1 MAYYKNCNLDMKKF
15 FENLSEK
22 INDAAF
28 ETQLDD
34 FVCEFDAVN
43 KPAEIVVSVK
53 SRKVIHSN
61 GNVSS
66 YPYYNVDKINIYNED
81 GEDVSSKYP
90 LFCQRV
96 KDCVPSY
103 KDVENDLMEANM
115 SYTELYFGSE
125 ANYLRYKYGN

>member
-1 MAYYKNCNLDMKKF
+1 MKKF
-15 FENLSEK
+15 FKNLSEK

-28 ETQLDD
+28 EAQLDD
-34 FVCEFDAVN
+34 FACEFDAID
-43 KPAEIVVSVK
+43 KPAEILVSVK

-66 YPYYNVDKINIYNED
+66 YPYYNVDKINIYDED

-103 KDVENDLMEANM
+103 KDVEKGLIEANM
-115 SYTELYFGSE
+115 SDTELYFGSE
-125 ANYLRYKYGN
+125 ANYLHYKYGN

>member
-1 MAYYKNCNLDMKKF
+1 MKKF

-22 INDAAF
+22 INDAAL
-28 ETQLDD
+28 ETQLND

-43 KPAEIVVSVK
+43 KPAEIVVSIK
-53 SRKVIHSN
+53 SRKVIHAN

-66 YPYYNVDKINIYNED
+66 YSYYNVDKINIYDED

-103 KDVENDLMEANM
+103 KDVENDLMEVNM
-115 SYTELYFGSE
+115 SETELYFGSE

>member
-1 MAYYKNCNLDMKKF
+1 MKKF

-22 INDAAF
+22 FNDAAF
-28 ETQLDD
+28 EAQLDD
-34 FVCEFDAVN
+34 FTCEFDAIN

-53 SRKVIHSN
+53 SRKVIHSY
-61 GNVSS
+61 GNISS

-103 KDVENDLMEANM
+103 KDVENDFCLL
-115 SYTELYFGSE
+115 YTSPSPRDRG
-125 ANYLRYKYGN
+125 

>member
-1 MAYYKNCNLDMKKF
+1 MADYKNCNLDMKKF

-22 INDAAF
+22 INDAALVA
-28 ETQLDD
+28 QLDD

-61 GNVSS
+61 GNVYS
-66 YPYYNVDKINIYNED
+66 YSYYNVDKINIYDED
-81 GEDVSSKYP
+81 GEDVSLKYP

-115 SYTELYFGSE
+115 SDTELYFGSE

>member
-1 MAYYKNCNLDMKKF
+1 MADYKNCNLDMKKF

-43 KPAEIVVSVK
+43 KPAEIAVSVK

-66 YPYYNVDKINIYNED
+66 YPYYNVDKINIYDED
-81 GEDVSSKYP
+81 GKDVSSKYP

-115 SYTELYFGSE
+115 SDTELYFGSE

>member
-1 MAYYKNCNLDMKKF
+1 MKKF
-15 FENLSEK
+15 FKKLSEK
-22 INDAAF
+22 FDNAAF
-28 ETQLDD
+28 EAQLDD
-34 FVCEFDAVN
+34 FACEFDAID

-53 SRKVIHSN
+53 SRKVIRSN

-66 YPYYNVDKINIYNED
+66 YPYYNVDKINIYDED

-103 KDVENDLMEANM
+103 KDIENRLEEANM
-115 SYTELYFGSE
+115 SDTELYFGSE

>member
-1 MAYYKNCNLDMKKF
+1 MKKF

-22 INDAAF
+22 FNDAAF
-28 ETQLDD
+28 EAQLDD
-34 FVCEFDAVN
+34 FTCEFDAY
-43 KPAEIVVSVK
+43 
-53 SRKVIHSN
+53 
-61 GNVSS
+61 GNISS

-115 SYTELYFGSE
+115 SDTELYFGSE
-125 ANYLRYKYGN
+125 DNYLHYKYGN

>member
-1 MAYYKNCNLDMKKF
+1 MKKF

-28 ETQLDD
+28 EAQLDD
-34 FVCEFDAVN
+34 FAFEFDAID

-53 SRKVIHSN
+53 SRKVIHSD
-61 GNVSS
+61 GNISS
-66 YPYYNVDKINIYNED
+66 YPYYNVDKINIYDED

-90 LFCQRV
+90 LFCKRV

-103 KDVENDLMEANM
+103 KDIENSLEEANM
-115 SYTELYFGSE
+115 SDTELYFGSE

>member
-1 MAYYKNCNLDMKKF
+1 MKKF

-22 INDAAF
+22 INDAAL
-28 ETQLDD
+28 ETQLNN

-43 KPAEIVVSVK
+43 KPAEIVVSIK
-53 SRKVIHSN
+53 SRKVINAN
-61 GNVSS
+61 GYVSS
-66 YPYYNVDKINIYNED
+66 FSYYNVDKINIYDED

-115 SYTELYFGSE
+115 SETELYFGSE

>member
-1 MAYYKNCNLDMKKF
+1 MEDNKNCNLDIKKF

-22 INDAAF
+22 ITDAAL
-28 ETQLDD
+28 EAQLDD

-66 YPYYNVDKINIYNED
+66 YPYYNVDKINIYDED
-81 GEDVSSKYP
+81 GKDVSSKYQ

-115 SYTELYFGSE
+115 SETELYFGSE

>member
-1 MAYYKNCNLDMKKF
+1 MKKF

-28 ETQLDD
+28 EAQLDD
-34 FVCEFDAVN
+34 FACEFDAID

-61 GNVSS
+61 GNVSF
-66 YPYYNVDKINIYNED
+66 YPYYNVDKINIYDED

-90 LFCQRV
+90 LFCQ
-96 KDCVPSY
+96 S
-103 KDVENDLMEANM
+103 
-115 SYTELYFGSE
+115 
-125 ANYLRYKYGN
+125 

>member
-1 MAYYKNCNLDMKKF
+1 M
-15 FENLSEK
+15 
-22 INDAAF
+22 
-28 ETQLDD
+28 
-34 FVCEFDAVN
+34 
-43 KPAEIVVSVK
+43 VSVK
-53 SRKVIHSN
+53 SRKVIHSY
-61 GNVSS
+61 GNISS

-115 SYTELYFGSE
+115 SDTELYFGSE
-125 ANYLRYKYGN
+125 ANYCITSMVTKWLGYGVRNKFVGLSSVTSHDLEILRYELEYGWKLALMPNDVWYN

>member
-1 MAYYKNCNLDMKKF
+1 MKKF

-28 ETQLDD
+28 EAQLDD
-34 FVCEFDAVN
+34 FTCEFEAIN

-53 SRKVIHSN
+53 SRKVIHSD
-61 GNVSS
+61 GNISS
-66 YPYYNVDKINIYNED
+66 YPYYNVVKINIYDED

-103 KDVENDLMEANM
+103 KDVEKDLMEANM
-115 SYTELYFGSE
+115 SDTELYFGSE
-125 ANYLRYKYGN
+125 ANYLRYKYGY

>member
-1 MAYYKNCNLDMKKF
+1 MEDNKNCNLDIKKF

-22 INDAAF
+22 ITDAAL
-28 ETQLDD
+28 EAQLDD

-66 YPYYNVDKINIYNED
+66 YPYYNVDKINIYDED
-81 GEDVSSKYP
+81 RKDVSSKYP

-103 KDVENDLMEANM
+103 KDVENDMMEANM
-115 SYTELYFGSE
+115 SETELYFGSE

>member
-1 MAYYKNCNLDMKKF
+1 MKKF
-15 FENLSEK
+15 FKKLSGK
-22 INDAAF
+22 FDDAAI
-28 ETQLDD
+28 EAQLDD
-34 FVCEFDAVN
+34 FVCEFDAID
-43 KPAEIVVSVK
+43 KPAEIVVCVK

-66 YPYYNVDKINIYNED
+66 YPYYNVDKINIYDEN

-103 KDVENDLMEANM
+103 KDIENRLEEANM
-115 SYTELYFGSE
+115 SDTELYFGSE
-125 ANYLRYKYGN
+125 ANYLHYKYGN

>member
-1 MAYYKNCNLDMKKF
+1 MKKF
-15 FENLSEK
+15 FKNLSEK

-28 ETQLDD
+28 EAQLDD
-34 FVCEFDAVN
+34 FACEFDAID

-53 SRKVIHSN
+53 SRMVIHSN
-61 GNVSS
+61 GNVSF
-66 YPYYNVDKINIYNED
+66 YPYYNVDKINVYDED

-103 KDVENDLMEANM
+103 KDIENSIEEANM
-115 SYTELYFGSE
+115 SDTELYFGSE

>member
-1 MAYYKNCNLDMKKF
+1 MKKF

-22 INDAAF
+22 IEDAAF
-28 ETQLDD
+28 EAQLDD
-34 FVCEFDAVN
+34 FTFEFDAIN

-66 YPYYNVDKINIYNED
+66 YPYYNVDKINIYDED
-81 GEDVSSKYP
+81 GKDVSSKYP

-103 KDVENDLMEANM
+103 KDVENDLTEANM
-115 SYTELYFGSE
+115 SDTELYFGSE